1 MWIAKLEDSCFNL
14 FISQQIR
21 VVFRDSLCKSS
32 SVNKSNNFLNYLR
45 NFIFIES
52 WPILSGRHEI
62 ILWECIETEKVRINV
77 HYCNFQR
84 FALLY
89 IPTGSVKCI

>member
-45 NFIFIES
+45 NYIFIES
-52 WPILSGRHEI
+52 WPILSGRHDMI
-62 ILWECIETEKVRINV
+62 HWEYVKIEKVCIK
-77 HYCNFQR
+77 C
-84 FALLY
+84 ALPDLQVRWSCVD
-89 IPTGSVKCI
+89 ILF